1 MDSFDLKGYLLE
13 LRRFWWAAIFCLIL
27 GLGIAAFFYVT
38 SRPMYRSQ
46 AKLVVT
52 GHYNIPSASAY
63 EDKSGDSF
71 YGTQALIM
79 QSRDVRTLAQKQLAA
94 QGKHFE
100 DLPVE
105 INATY
110 VPKTAVFVLD
120 ALSPNPEYS
129 QAYLGEVIKAFIEF
143 RRSMRKEQSQEA
155 VSALA
160 EELVRVRREV
170 DSASKALTDFQAK
183 VSVGSLEE
191 EVKADT
197 DYLNELRRRVASL
210 RLQKSVAVTGAPDPD
225 LAAKSI
231 PLDSNP
237 TTASNSTTS
246 IDNGQTNGVTG
257 GFDMLTAKAEL
268 AQLQAERSRLLANLR
283 PGHPKIKELDT
294 KIARIQTQLSL
305 IKTDAQDTSK
315 EKIDSIQREIDAL
328 NSEIKDRETNLNRL
342 NNNITEFQNLKDRLS
357 SARDSY
363 QRLNNSVQS
372 VDVTSQVDQEV
383 INVLEKPSQ
392 AWQEKLQLPI
402 VAAQGGIGGAVAGL
416 ALVFLLSKLSPR
428 FQTIQQVKK
437 VLGLPIF
444 GRVLKDNW
452 MTSRRTVLDSNR
464 KHVGFAESF
473 RNLRSVILHLAGE
486 YQDRKCIAVSSALP
500 HEGKSTVA
508 VNLAIAL
515 AAADYRVLLVDG
527 DIRRGRVHQLLRVR
541 QVPGLSDLI
550 TNKCTAEE
558 AIHTTRMPNLMFIAS
573 GHRIPDVS
581 EELVKSEFEKTIDG
595 FIPQYDY
602 IIIDSAPILATEDG
616 PTVCT
621 YADWVLFV
629 LRLRFSRPNECIR
642 ALDELATRQMRIPG
656 VVVNAVRRKDTGH
669 GYYGHLYQ
677 TLEDRPFAT
686 AAGVEPR
693 PALPR

>member
-1 MDSFDLKGYLLE
+1 
-13 LRRFWWAAIFCLIL
+13 
-27 GLGIAAFFYVT
+27 
-38 SRPMYRSQ
+38 
-46 AKLVVT
+46 LVVT

-63 EDKSGDSF
+63 EDGSGDSF
-71 YGTQALIM
+71 FGTQAVIM
-79 QSRDVRTLAQKQLAA
+79 QSRDVRMMAQKQLEA

-100 DLPVE
+100 DIPVE
-105 INATY
+105 LSATY
-110 VPKTAVFVLD
+110 VPKTAVFVMD
-120 ALSPNPEYS
+120 AASPNAEYS

-170 DSASKALTDFQAK
+170 DAASKALTDFQQK

-191 EVKADT
+191 EVKAET

-225 LAAKSI
+225 VAAKSI
-231 PLDSNP
+231 PLDSN
-237 TTASNSTTS
+237 SNSTVS
-246 IDNGQTNGVTG
+246 DNGQTESVNGTG
-257 GFDMLTAKAEL
+257 GMLTAKAEL

-294 KIARIQTQLSL
+294 KIAKAQTQLSL
-305 IKTDAQDTSK
+305 LKTDVQDTNK

-328 NSEIKDRETNLNRL
+328 NSEIKDREANLNRL
-342 NNNITEFQNLKDRLS
+342 NNNVTEFQNLKDRLA

-363 QRLNNSVQS
+363 QRLNNSVQN
-372 VDVTSQVDQEV
+372 VDVSSQVDQEV
-383 INVLEKPSQ
+383 INVLERPSPP
-392 AWQEKLQLPI
+392 WQDKLQLPI

-416 ALVFLLSKLSPR
+416 GLVFLLAKMSPR

-500 HEGKSTVA
+500 HEGKSIVA

-515 AAADYRVLLVDG
+515 AAADYRVLLIDG
-527 DIRRGRVHQLLRVR
+527 DIRRGRLHQLLRLR
-541 QVPGLSDLI
+541 LAPGLSDLI

-581 EELVKSEFEKTIDG
+581 EELVKSEFEKTIDA

-602 IIIDSAPILATEDG
+602 IILDSAPILATEDG
-616 PTVCT
+616 PTICT

-629 LRLRFSRPNECIR
+629 LRLRFSRPNESIR
-642 ALDELATRQMRIPG
+642 ALDELAARQLRVPG

-686 AAGVEPR
+686 AAGVEPLA
-693 PALPR
+693 ALPR

>member
-1 MDSFDLKGYLLE
+1 MDSFDLKGYLLD
-13 LRRFWWAAIFCLIL
+13 LRRFWWAAFFCLIL
-27 GLGIAAFFYVT
+27 GLGIAGYFYVT
-38 SRPMYRSQ
+38 GKAMYRCQ

-63 EDKSGDSF
+63 EDGSGDSF
-71 YGTQALIM
+71 FGTQALIM
-79 QSRDVRTLAQKQLAA
+79 QSRDVRMLAQKQLEA
-94 QGKHFE
+94 QGKRF
-100 DLPVE
+100 DDIPVE

-110 VPKTAVFVLD
+110 VPKTAVFILD
-120 ALSPNPEYS
+120 AASPNAEYA

-143 RRSMRKEQSQEA
+143 RRAMRKEQSQEA

-170 DSASKALTDFQAK
+170 DSASKALTDFQSK
-183 VSVGSLEE
+183 VSIGSLEE
-191 EVKADT
+191 EVKTDT

-231 PLDSNP
+231 PLDSNSNP
-237 TTASNSTTS
+237 NTTAT
-246 IDNGQTNGVTG
+246 DDGQTESVTG
-257 GFDMLTAKAEL
+257 TGDVLAQRAEL

-283 PGHPKIKELDT
+283 PGHPKIKELDA
-294 KIARIQTQLSL
+294 KIARVQTQLSL
-305 IKTDAQDTSK
+305 IKTDVQDTNK

-328 NSEIKDRETNLNRL
+328 NSEIKDREANLNRL
-342 NNNITEFQNLKDRLS
+342 NNNQTEFQNLKDRLS

-363 QRLNNSVQS
+363 QRLNNSVQN
-372 VDVTSQVDQEV
+372 VDVSSQVDQEV
-383 INVLEKPSQ
+383 INVLEKPS
-392 AWQEKLQLPI
+392 APWQEKLQLPT

-416 ALVFLLSKLSPR
+416 ALVFLLAKMSPR

-437 VLGLPIF
+437 ILGLPIF

-452 MTSRRTVLDSNR
+452 MTARRTVLDSNR

-486 YQDRKCIAVSSALP
+486 YQDRKCIAISSALP

-515 AAADYRVLLVDG
+515 AAADYRVLLIDG
-527 DIRRGRVHQLLRVR
+527 DIRRGRVHQLLRIR

-550 TNKCTAEE
+550 TSKCTADE
-558 AIHTTRMPNLMFIAS
+558 AIHTTRMSNLMFIAS

-616 PTVCT
+616 PTMCT

-629 LRLRFSRPNECIR
+629 L
-642 ALDELATRQMRIPG
+642 
-656 VVVNAVRRKDTGH
+656 
-669 GYYGHLYQ
+669 
-677 TLEDRPFAT
+677 
-686 AAGVEPR
+686 
-693 PALPR
+693 